1 MKKVMLV
8 SATVDALIEERYRKS
23 LENDPE
29 LVIWDTFEV
38 DPELLQRYEDLRI
51 ELYELVEE
59 IREGAK
65 K

>member
-8 SATVDALIEERYRKS
+8 SATVDALIEERYRNS
-23 LENDPE
+23 IENDPE

-38 DPELLQRYEDLRI
+38 DPKLLQRYEDLRI

-59 IREGAK
+59 IREKAK

>member
-59 IREGAK
+59 IREEAK

>member
-8 SATVDALIEERYRKS
+8 SATVDALIEERYRQS

-59 IREGAK
+59 IREEAK